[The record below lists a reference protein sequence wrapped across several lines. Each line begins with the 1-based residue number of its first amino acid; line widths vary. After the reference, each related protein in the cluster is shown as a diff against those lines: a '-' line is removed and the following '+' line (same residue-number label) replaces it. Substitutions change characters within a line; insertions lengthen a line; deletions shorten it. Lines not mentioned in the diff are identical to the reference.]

1 MKRKLVLIAA
11 ALALAGCETLDQQQQ
26 EPAQPQAATS
36 KTAAPAQAKTA
47 SPVAQ
52 QPAAPELPPARKAL
66 NAGIDM
72 YKAGNFN
79 GAIKQLTTAPELA
92 KADTPLQLE
101 AIKYTAFSYC
111 VTNRTTLCRQQFLK
125 AFQLDKSFDLSP
137 GEKGHPL
144 WTPSFERARKEATA
158 KKK

>member
-11 ALALAGCETLDQQQQ
+11 ALSLAGCETLGLQQQQ
-26 EPAQPQAATS
+26 PAATPSAASEPAPAPA
-36 KTAAPAQAKTA
+36 KAAPAA
-47 SPVAQ
+47 V

-79 GAIKQLTTAPELA
+79 GAIKLLTTAPELA

-111 VTNRTTLCRQQFLK
+111 VTNRITLCRLQFVK
-125 AFQLDKSFDLSP
+125 AFKLDKTFDLSP

-144 WTPSFERARKEATA
+144 WTPSFERARRETA
-158 KKK
+158 KRK

>member
-1 MKRKLVLIAA
+1 MKRQLLLIAA
-11 ALALAGCETLDQQQQ
+11 TLMLAGCETFGTQ
-26 EPAQPQAATS
+26 EQAPAQTPAAAQPAT
-36 KTAAPAQAKTA
+36 PAQAKAAT
-47 SPVAQ
+47 PVAP
-52 QPAAPELPPARKAL
+52 PAPPELPPARKAL
-66 NAGIDM
+66 NTGIDM

-111 VTNRTTLCRQQFLK
+111 VTNRTTLCRQQFIK
-125 AFQLDKSFDLSP
+125 AFKLDPAFDLSP

-144 WTPSFERARKEATA
+144 WTPSFERARKEAG

>member
-1 MKRKLVLIAA
+1 MKKKLALIAA
-11 ALALAGCETLDQQQQ
+11 ALALAGCETLDLQQQ
-26 EPAQPQAATS
+26 EPAQAQAAAS
-36 KTAAPAQAKTA
+36 KPAAPAQAKAAT
-47 SPVAQ
+47 PVAQ
-52 QPAAPELPPARKAL
+52 PAPPELPPARKAL

-79 GAIKQLTTAPELA
+79 GAVKQLTTAPELA
-92 KADTPLQLE
+92 KAEMPLQLE

-111 VTNRTTLCRQQFLK
+111 VTNRITLCRQQFVK

-144 WTPSFERARKEATA
+144 WTPSFERARKEAAA

>member
-11 ALALAGCETLDQQQQ
+11 TLALAGCETLDTQQQ
-26 EPAQPQAATS
+26 
-36 KTAAPAQAKTA
+36 APAQAQAAASKPAATA
-47 SPVAQ
+47 QAKPAAPAA

-66 NAGIDM
+66 NAGIDL

-79 GAIKQLTTAPELA
+79 GAIKQLSMAPELA
-92 KADTPLQLE
+92 KAETPLQLE

-111 VTNRTTLCRQQFLK
+111 VTNRITLCRQQFVK
-125 AFQLDKSFDLSP
+125 AFKLDQSFDLSP

-144 WTPSFERARKEATA
+144 WTPSFERARKETAA

>member
-1 MKRKLVLIAA
+1 MKNKIFLIAA
-11 ALALAGCETLDQQQQ
+11 TLLLAGCESLGHLQDK
-26 EPAQPQAATS
+26 PAHAPATA
-36 KTAAPAQAKTA
+36 KEAAPP
-47 SPVAQ
+47 PVRKV
-52 QPAAPELPPARKAL
+52 PPAPPPEPEVPDSRKAL

-79 GAIKQLTTAPELA
+79 GAIKQLSAPELA
-92 KADTPLQLE
+92 NAEKPVQLE

-111 VTNRTTLCRQQFLK
+111 VTNRATLCRQQFVK
-125 AFQLDKSFDLSP
+125 AFKLDKSFDLSP

-144 WTPSFERARKEATA
+144 WTPSFERARKEAA

>member
-11 ALALAGCETLDQQQQ
+11 ALALAGCEILEPHKQ
-26 EPAQPQAATS
+26 EPAQTHAAAS
-36 KTAAPAQAKTA
+36 KPAAPVQARANT
-47 SPVAQ
+47 PVV
-52 QPAAPELPPARKAL
+52 PPVPPELPPARKAL

-79 GAIKQLTTAPELA
+79 GAIKQLTAPEMA
-92 KADTPLQLE
+92 SAETPLQLE

-111 VTNRTTLCRQQFLK
+111 VTNRITLCRQQFIK
-125 AFQLDKSFDLSP
+125 AFKLDPDFDLSP

-144 WTPSFERARKEATA
+144 WTPSFERARKEAG
-158 KKK
+158 KKKK

>member
-11 ALALAGCETLDQQQQ
+11 ALTLAGCETLGQQQQ
-26 EPAQPQAATS
+26 EPVHTPAVAT
-36 KTAAPAQAKTA
+36 KPTAAVQAKPA

-52 QPAAPELPPARKAL
+52 PAPPELPPARKAL

-92 KADTPLQLE
+92 KAELPLQLE

-111 VTNRTTLCRQQFLK
+111 VTNRSTLCRQQFVK

-144 WTPSFERARKEATA
+144 WTPSFERARKEAAT

>member
-1 MKRKLVLIAA
+1 MKIKLVLIAA

-26 EPAQPQAATS
+26 EPVHHPVAAANPAAAPQAKA
-36 KTAAPAQAKTA
+36 A

-52 QPAAPELPPARKAL
+52 PAPPELPPARKAL
-66 NAGIDM
+66 NAGIDL

-92 KADTPLQLE
+92 KADTPLQLD

-111 VTNRTTLCRQQFLK
+111 VTNRITLCRLQFIK
-125 AFQLDKSFDLSP
+125 AFKLDPSFDLAP

-144 WTPSFERARKEATA
+144 WTPSFERARKEAG

>member
-1 MKRKLVLIAA
+1 MKRKLVQIAA
-11 ALALAGCETLDQQQQ
+11 ALSLAGCETIGLQQQ
-26 EPAQPQAATS
+26 PPAATPS
-36 KTAAPAQAKTA
+36 VTSEAAPAPAKA
-47 SPVAQ
+47 SASAAV

-111 VTNRTTLCRQQFLK
+111 VTNRITLCRQQFIK
-125 AFQLDKSFDLSP
+125 AFRLDKTFDLSP

-144 WTPSFERARKEATA
+144 WTPSFERARKETA

>member
-1 MKRKLVLIAA
+1 MKRKLALIAA
-11 ALALAGCETLDQQQQ
+11 ALALAGCETLDLQQQ
-26 EPAQPQAATS
+26 EPAQTPAAAS
-36 KTAAPAQAKTA
+36 NPSPAQAKPA
-47 SPVAQ
+47 SPVAP
-52 QPAAPELPPARKAL
+52 PAPPELPPARKAL

-92 KADTPLQLE
+92 KAEMPLQLE

-111 VTNRTTLCRQQFLK
+111 VTNRITLCRQQFVK
-125 AFQLDKSFDLSP
+125 AFQLDKTFDLSP

-144 WTPSFERARKEATA
+144 WTPSFERARKEAAA

>member
-1 MKRKLVLIAA
+1 MKIKLVLIAA
-11 ALALAGCETLDQQQQ
+11 ALALAGCETLEPQQQ
-26 EPAQPQAATS
+26 EPAQAQAAAS
-36 KTAAPAQAKTA
+36 KPATPAQAKA
-47 SPVAQ
+47 AAPAAP
-52 QPAAPELPPARKAL
+52 PAAPELPPARKAL

-92 KADTPLQLE
+92 KAETPLQLE

-111 VTNRTTLCRQQFLK
+111 VTNRTTLCRLQFIK
-125 AFQLDKSFDLSP
+125 AFKLDPAFDLSA

-144 WTPSFERARKEATA
+144 WTPSFERARKEAG

>member
-11 ALALAGCETLDQQQQ
+11 ALALAGCEILDPQKQ
-26 EPAQPQAATS
+26 EPAQTQAAAS
-36 KTAAPAQAKTA
+36 KPAPPAHVKAAT
-47 SPVAQ
+47 PVAQ
-52 QPAAPELPPARKAL
+52 PAPPELPPERKAL

-79 GAIKQLTTAPELA
+79 GAIKQLTTAPELV

-111 VTNRTTLCRQQFLK
+111 VTNRTTLCRQQFIK
-125 AFQLDKSFDLSP
+125 AFRLDPAFDLSP

-144 WTPSFERARKEATA
+144 WTPSFERARKEAG
-158 KKK
+158 KKKK